1 MNGGDGEVAAN
12 EENGD
17 AEAEEE
23 SEGFR
28 GDVGGDEEWE
38 ILFKILQKI
47 ITDSV
52 KSISLF

>member
-1 MNGGDGEVAAN
+1 MNGNGEAAAN

-38 ILFKILQKI
+38 LRP
-47 ITDSV
+47 DNWYRN
-52 KSISLF
+52 